1 MQEVLSFMW
10 DYGAFPIWWQDDEL
24 PLPDGLE
31 TTLQA
36 WSDEATENYMAVS
49 PQTHCR
55 KVGCLIG

>member
-1 MQEVLSFMW
+1 MW